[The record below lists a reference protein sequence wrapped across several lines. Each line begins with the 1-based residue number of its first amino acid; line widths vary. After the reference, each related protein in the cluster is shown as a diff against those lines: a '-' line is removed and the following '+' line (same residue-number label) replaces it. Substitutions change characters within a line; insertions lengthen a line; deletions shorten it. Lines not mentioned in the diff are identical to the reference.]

1 MQPWAAVSG
10 LRSTVL
16 VLVGLVLVWELAVR
30 GLDLQPILLP
40 APSRIA
46 VELASAPWF
55 YIRQSGDTLMTTLA
69 GFVLA
74 VCWASRWRSALF
86 IRGCWSG

>member
-10 LRSTVL
+10 MRSTVL
-16 VLVGLVLVWELAVR
+16 VLVGLVLAWELAVR

-46 VELASAPWF
+46 VELASAPW
-55 YIRQSGDTLMTTLA
+55 Y
-69 GFVLA
+69 
-74 VCWASRWRSALF
+74 
-86 IRGCWSG
+86 